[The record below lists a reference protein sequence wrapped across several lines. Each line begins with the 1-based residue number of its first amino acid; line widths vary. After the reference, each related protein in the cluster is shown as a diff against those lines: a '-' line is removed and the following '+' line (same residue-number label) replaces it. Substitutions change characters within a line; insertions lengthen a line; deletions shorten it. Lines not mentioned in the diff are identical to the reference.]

1 VNGPPGAFHERTSP
15 FERHVKE
22 GKGALALVASTK
34 LIINLTNGRCVCV
47 GELAERPLLR
57 MRGLM
62 GRQGL
67 PAGEGILLRPAPSIH
82 TAFMRFSIDALFLDR
97 DLRVLDIVED
107 LRPWRIAS
115 ERRARAVL
123 ELAAGES
130 ARCGVH
136 VGDRLAL
143 RDRKGENGMRSRTA
157 HAEDRPEE
165 RAADSSHSRALA
177 RLRPLRVLVVS
188 HDGHFRTVMSLLLA
202 RRNCSV
208 TATANPSRVA
218 ELMAQEDADVVVID
232 ASQLLL
238 AANAKAQVGAR
249 PAGVVLVADEPS
261 TALEKTQLLAK
272 WGPFEDL
279 VAAIEAAGH
288 PHATEGHN
296 GDRV

>member
-1 VNGPPGAFHERTSP
+1 MLE
-15 FERHVKE
+15 K
-22 GKGALALVASTK
+22 GKGALALVATK
-34 LIINLTNGRCVCV
+34 LIFNLTNGRCLCV
-47 GELAERPLLR
+47 GELADRPLPR
-57 MRGLM
+57 MRGLI
-62 GRQGL
+62 GRRGL
-67 PAGEGILLRPAPSIH
+67 PAGEGLLLRPAPSIH

-97 DLRVLDIVED
+97 DLRVLEIVED
-107 LRPWRIAS
+107 LAPWRIAS

-130 ARCGVH
+130 ARCGVQ

-143 RDRKGENGMRSRTA
+143 RDRNVENVIRLRTA
-157 HAEDRPEE
+157 HAEDHPEE
-165 RAADSSHSRALA
+165 RAAVSTQSRALA

-188 HDGHFRTVMSLLLA
+188 HDGHFRTVMSMLLG

-208 TATANPSRVA
+208 TATANASRVA
-218 ELMAQEDADVVVID
+218 ELMTQEDADVVVID

-238 AANAKAQVGAR
+238 AASATAQVGAR
-249 PAGVVLVADEPS
+249 PAGVVLVADEPG

-288 PHATEGHN
+288 AHATEGQN

>member
-1 VNGPPGAFHERTSP
+1 
-15 FERHVKE
+15 
-22 GKGALALVASTK
+22 
-34 LIINLTNGRCVCV
+34 
-47 GELAERPLLR
+47 
-57 MRGLM
+57 M

-67 PAGEGILLRPAPSIH
+67 PAGEGMLLRPAPSIH

-130 ARCGVH
+130 ARCGVQ

-143 RDRKGENGMRSRTA
+143 RDRNGQNVTRLRTA
-157 HAEDRPEE
+157 RAGDRPEQ
-165 RAADSSHSRALA
+165 RAAISPQSRALA
-177 RLRPLRVLVVS
+177 RLRPLRILVVS
-188 HDGHFRTVMSLLLA
+188 HDAHYRTVMSLLLG

-208 TATANPSRVA
+208 TATANASRLA

-232 ASQLLL
+232 ASRLLL
-238 AANAKAQVGAR
+238 AANAKAQGGAR
-249 PAGVVLVADEPS
+249 PAGVVLVADEPGA
-261 TALEKTQLLAK
+261 ALDATPLLAK
-272 WGPFEDL
+272 WGPFEQL

-296 GDRV
+296 GGDV